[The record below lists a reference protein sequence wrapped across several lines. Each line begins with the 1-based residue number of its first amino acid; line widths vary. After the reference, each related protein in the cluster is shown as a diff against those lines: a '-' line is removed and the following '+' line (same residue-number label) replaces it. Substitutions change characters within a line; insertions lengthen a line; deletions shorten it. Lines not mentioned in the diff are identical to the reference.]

1 MFVCQSISARYTCSK
16 EHGNKIWTFLDSS
29 ASKVKFS
36 HQPVFGPAESIEVEF
51 EKLKEWK
58 VCKSAP
64 PEKCHHLKAL
74 AHMAVANGSAIVAL
88 ELQKAHVQKTLL
100 QVCVDQIVGPEDVA
114 FSNHPNLVWSVKKVK
129 KGALKLFPAGTV
141 TKVKDTPVG
150 GKHYIKA
157 FGHHWLV
164 QPFKALTD
172 FKKGEGVLAPFWWV
186 KSADNEGNMQLAEAT
201 VDGCKIPYLVNC
213 TPLGPEEMLVLE
225 KPENASS
232 AKKQK
237 LKA

>member
-1 MFVCQSISARYTCSK
+1 M
-16 EHGNKIWTFLDSS
+16 
-29 ASKVKFS
+29 
-36 HQPVFGPAESIEVEF
+36 
-51 EKLKEWK
+51 
-58 VCKSAP
+58 
-64 PEKCHHLKAL
+64 
-74 AHMAVANGSAIVAL
+74 
-88 ELQKAHVQKTLL
+88 
-100 QVCVDQIVGPEDVA
+100 
-114 FSNHPNLVWSVKKVK
+114 
-129 KGALKLFPAGTV
+129 FPAGTV

>member
-1 MFVCQSISARYTCSK
+1 MKQGQLYTCSK

-100 QVCVDQIVGPEDVA
+100 QVCVDQMVGPEDVA